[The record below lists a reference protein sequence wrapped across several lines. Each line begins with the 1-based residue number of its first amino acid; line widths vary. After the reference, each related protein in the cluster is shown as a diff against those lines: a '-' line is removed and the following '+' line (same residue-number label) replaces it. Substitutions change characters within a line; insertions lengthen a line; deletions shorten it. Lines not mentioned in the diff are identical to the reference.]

1 MNVLILSYGR
11 EQEII
16 NSLKIVNRL
25 SSYNICMPTV
35 IRYDSKI
42 VKPLMEY
49 RNFKVNVTYQ
59 HLFYYFFQDR
69 FINEMSE
76 LEAYVSIDNN
86 IEDIWKN
93 FYRVVNF
100 IEFIY
105 EEFKPDI
112 IYSGSPDNY
121 FVNLFIKIAQIKRI
135 RFFWLEQSYFQK
147 NGFTF
152 FSDITYSNDIFKGK
166 IAQNNLDIEKF
177 FKKDIIKSNPTM
189 FMKNSIKKKIK
200 NNINYFQT
208 LNDFKSLDRL
218 DLMLIPYI
226 SLPVKNFKNKLIR
239 FKNSLS
245 NKILLKRKSLKVEDI
260 KFLSQ
265 KNRLIF
271 LALHYQPEAITLSAQ
286 PLFNNQYQLIK
297 LISDILPPNYIL
309 LVKEH
314 PLQNLGLRNPYVYRQ
329 ITDKKN
335 VKIVNQNIASNYL
348 IENGYIEKV
357 MSIGGTIGFEEILR
371 RRASM
376 VFSDIYYCNFK
387 YAFKADLSTIDT
399 FISSMKEFLDFEYGK
414 CNDDY
419 ENELK
424 LFLNRYYHSIVKDKT
439 REESIHHVIKNQNL
453 YWG

>member
-1 MNVLILSYGR
+1 MNILILSYGR

-16 NSLKIVNRL
+16 NSLKIANSL
-25 SSYNICMPTV
+25 QSYNICMPTV
-35 IRYDSKI
+35 VRYDSKI

-49 RNFKVNVTYQ
+49 RNFEVNVVYQ

-76 LEAYVSIDNN
+76 LEAYVSIDND
-86 IEDIWKN
+86 IEDIWKS

-100 IEFIY
+100 IESTY

-121 FVNLFIKIAQIKRI
+121 FVNLFIKIAEIKQV
-135 RFFWLEQSYFQK
+135 RFFWLEQSYFQQ

-152 FSDITYSNDIFKGK
+152 FSDMAYSNDIFKGK
-166 IAQNNLDIEKF
+166 IAQDSLDVEEF

-189 FMKNSIKKKIK
+189 FMKNNIKKKIED
-200 NNINYFQT
+200 NIKYFQT
-208 LNDFKSLDRL
+208 INDFKSLDRL
-218 DLMLIPYI
+218 DLMLVPYI
-226 SLPVKNFKNKLIR
+226 SLPMNNFKNKLIR

-245 NKILLKRKSLKVEDI
+245 NNILLKRRSLGIEDI

-265 KNRLIF
+265 KNRLIL

-335 VKIVNQNIASNYL
+335 VKMVNQNIASNYL
-348 IENGYIEKV
+348 IDNGYIEKV

-376 VFSDIYYCNFK
+376 VFSDIYYSNFK
-387 YAFKADLSTIDT
+387 YTFKADLNTIDT
-399 FISSMKEFLDFEYGK
+399 FIISMKDFLDFDYQK
-414 CNDDY
+414 CREDY

-424 LFLNRYYHSIVKDKT
+424 IFLNKYYNGIIKDKT
-439 REESIHHVIKNQNL
+439 REESIHHVIENQNL
-453 YWG
+453 YWS